1 MVLCYIAKCNAEAY
15 IKLMMYYYSSKYA
28 KKPFCRAI
36 IRACE
41 NHARGHARGLSDENL
56 VMKIQILS

>member
-15 IKLMMYYYSSKYA
+15 IKLMMYYYSSKYV

-41 NHARGHARGLSDENL
+41 NHARGLSDENL